1 MTLPEVHPPAW
12 LAVTGVLAALLAL
25 FAALG
30 AWQRLGNPH
39 PELVRKSAH
48 VGMGLVTL
56 SFPWLFAQPLPV
68 WVLCAGSIA
77 MLAAMRWW
85 RPLRPSLGGV
95 MGRVERDGG
104 GEFYFAF
111 SVALVFWL
119 SCRFASPSRVNLFF
133 AVPMLILTL
142 ADAVGALVGVRYG
155 QARYVAGD
163 GYKSVE
169 GSLAFFLVAFFS
181 AHVPLLLW
189 TSTGRAESLL
199 IGLLLGLLVMLLEA
213 VCGYGTDN
221 FFVPLASFVALRIY
235 LHLDL
240 TALAMRL
247 AILTSLTLF
256 MVVWRRRTYLDDS
269 APLAAALVL
278 YLSWSLGGWM
288 WLLGPGT
295 LLVFYTLLCTDAW
308 KGCRDRARH
317 NVDAVA
323 CVSSAGFGWLFAAWS
338 TGWGKT
344 LLFPFTLTF
353 AAHAGI
359 IALAHLREGNRRPAG
374 SRVIAE
380 AAGIAGGLVLLP
392 YVLIAGR
399 GVQIT
404 GWHLLVG
411 WMAVFA
417 ATTAFARWQDH
428 LDDCPTDLPRWL
440 RQGLLC
446 AMASLAG
453 WYVVPV

>member
-1 MTLPEVHPPAW
+1 MTLLEVHPPAW

-25 FAALG
+25 FAVLS
-30 AWQRLGNPH
+30 AWQRCGDPH
-39 PELVRKSAH
+39 PEWVRKVAH
-48 VGMGLVTL
+48 IGMGLVAL

-68 WVLCAGSIA
+68 WVLCAGS
-77 MLAAMRWW
+77 MSVLAAMRWW

-95 MGRVERDGG
+95 MGRVERAGG

-119 SCRFASPSRVNLFF
+119 SHKFASPGRVNLCF

-155 QARYVAGD
+155 QSRYVAGA

-213 VCGYGTDN
+213 VCGHGTDN
-221 FFVPLASFVALRIY
+221 LFVPLGSFVALRIY

-240 TALAMRL
+240 PSLATRL
-247 AILTSLTLF
+247 AILIGLTLSV
-256 MVVWRRRTYLDDS
+256 VVWRRRTSLDDS

-278 YLSWSLGGWM
+278 YLSWSLGGWR

-295 LLVFYTLLCTDAW
+295 LLVFYTLLCSDAW
-308 KGCRDRARH
+308 QGCRDRARH

-323 CVSSAGFGWLFAAWS
+323 CVSSAGFGWLFTAWS
-338 TGWGKT
+338 TGWGQT

-353 AAHAGI
+353 AAHAGM

-374 SRVIAE
+374 PRVIAE
-380 AAGIAGGLVLLP
+380 AAGVAGGLVLLP
-392 YVLIAGR
+392 YVLVAGG

-404 GWHLLVG
+404 SWQLLIG
-411 WMAVFA
+411 WMAVA
-417 ATTAFARWQDH
+417 ASTAAFARWQDH
-428 LDDCPTDLPRWL
+428 LDDCPTDLPRWT
-440 RQGLLC
+440 RQGLLGVV
-446 AMASLAG
+446 ASLVG
-453 WYVVPV
+453 WCVVSV